1 LTEPVG
7 GKKTMNQLV
16 TPSIVT
22 IAKESLTPFEFTRL
36 FISSPVLALQ
46 SRGNGEPVIV
56 MPGLGASN
64 SSTFLLR
71 RYLSWLG
78 YNVEGWELGRN
89 SGDVKALLPQ
99 VAGHVQQVNKTT
111 GLKVNL
117 VGWSL
122 GGVLAREVA
131 RDNPAMVRQVITLGS
146 PVVGGPKYTVFGNLY
161 RQRGVDVDAIE
172 ATVAGRESNPIRVPV
187 TSIYSKNDG
196 IVGWQ
201 ASIDRLS
208 PQVDNI
214 EVCTTHLG
222 MGISPDVFKILAR
235 KLA

>member
-1 LTEPVG
+1 
-7 GKKTMNQLV
+7 MSQLI
-16 TPSIVT
+16 TPSILT

-36 FISSPVLALQ
+36 FVSFPALALQ
-46 SRGNGEPVIV
+46 SRGSGEPVIV
-56 MPGLGASN
+56 LPGLGASN

-78 YNVEGWELGRN
+78 YSVEGWELGRN
-89 SGDVKALLPQ
+89 SGNVQQLLPQ
-99 VAGHVQQVNKTT
+99 VAEHVQEIHKQT

-131 RDNPAMVRQVITLGS
+131 RDNPAIVRQVITMGS
-146 PVVGGPKYTVFGNLY
+146 PVVGGPKYTVFGNIY

-172 ATVAGRESNPIRVPV
+172 ATVAARESNPIRVPV

-201 ASIDRLS
+201 ASIDRHS

-214 EVCTTHLG
+214 KVCATHLG

>member
-1 LTEPVG
+1 
-7 GKKTMNQLV
+7 
-16 TPSIVT
+16 
-22 IAKESLTPFEFTRL
+22 
-36 FISSPVLALQ
+36 
-46 SRGNGEPVIV
+46 VIV
-56 MPGLGASN
+56 LPGLGASN

-78 YNVEGWELGRN
+78 YSVEGWELGRN
-89 SGDVKALLPQ
+89 SGNVEQLLPQ
-99 VAGHVQQVNKTT
+99 VAEHVQEVHKKT

-131 RDNPAMVRQVITLGS
+131 RDNPASVRQVVTMGS

-172 ATVAGRESNPIRVPV
+172 ATVAARESNPIRVPV

-201 ASIDRLS
+201 ASIDRHS

-214 EVCTTHLG
+214 RVCATHLG
-222 MGISPDVFKILAR
+222 LGISSDVFKILAR

>member
-1 LTEPVG
+1 
-7 GKKTMNQLV
+7 MSQLV
-16 TPSIVT
+16 TPSIMT
-22 IAKESLTPFEFTRL
+22 IAKESLMPFEFARL
-36 FISSPVLALQ
+36 FVSSPALALQ
-46 SRGNGEPVIV
+46 SRGSGEPVIV
-56 MPGLGASN
+56 LPGLGASN

-78 YNVEGWELGRN
+78 YSVEGWELGRN
-89 SGDVKALLPQ
+89 SGNVRQLLPQ
-99 VAGHVQQVNKTT
+99 VAEHVQAIHKET

-131 RDNPAMVRQVITLGS
+131 RDNPAIVRQVVTMGS
-146 PVVGGPKYTVFGNLY
+146 PVVGGPKYTVFGNFY

-172 ATVAGRESNPIRVPV
+172 ATVAARQSNPIRVPV

-201 ASIDRLS
+201 ASIDRHS

-214 EVCTTHLG
+214 KVCTTHLG

>member
-1 LTEPVG
+1 
-7 GKKTMNQLV
+7 MSQLV
-16 TPSIVT
+16 TPSIMT

-36 FISSPVLALQ
+36 FVSSPALALQ
-46 SRGNGEPVIV
+46 SRGSGESVIV
-56 MPGLGASN
+56 LPGLGASN

-71 RYLSWLG
+71 LYLSWLG
-78 YNVEGWELGRN
+78 YSVEGWELGRN
-89 SGDVKALLPQ
+89 SGNVEQLLPQ
-99 VAGHVQQVNKTT
+99 VAEHVQEVHKKT

-131 RDNPAMVRQVITLGS
+131 RDNPAIVRQVVTMGT

-172 ATVAGRESNPIRVPV
+172 ATVAARESNPIRVPV

-201 ASIDRLS
+201 ASIDRHS

-214 EVCTTHLG
+214 KVCATHLG
-222 MGISPDVFKILAR
+222 LGISPDVFKILAR

>member
-1 LTEPVG
+1 
-7 GKKTMNQLV
+7 MSQLV
-16 TPSIVT
+16 TPSIMT

-36 FISSPVLALQ
+36 FVSSPALALQ
-46 SRGNGEPVIV
+46 PRGSGESVIV
-56 MPGLGASN
+56 LPGLGASN

-78 YNVEGWELGRN
+78 YSVEGWELGRN
-89 SGDVKALLPQ
+89 SGNVEQLLPQ
-99 VAGHVQQVNKTT
+99 VAEHVQEVHKKT

-131 RDNPAMVRQVITLGS
+131 RDNPAIVRQVVTMGS

-172 ATVAGRESNPIRVPV
+172 ATVAARESNPIRVPV

-201 ASIDRLS
+201 ASIDRHS

-214 EVCTTHLG
+214 KVCATHLG
-222 MGISPDVFKILAR
+222 LGISPDVFKILAR

>member
-1 LTEPVG
+1 
-7 GKKTMNQLV
+7 MSQLV
-16 TPSIVT
+16 TPSIMT

-36 FISSPVLALQ
+36 FVSSPTLALQ
-46 SRGNGEPVIV
+46 PRGSGEPVIV
-56 MPGLGASN
+56 LPGLGASN

-78 YNVEGWELGRN
+78 YSVEGWELGRN
-89 SGDVKALLPQ
+89 SGNVQQLLPQ
-99 VAGHVQQVNKTT
+99 VAEHVQEIYKDT

-131 RDNPAMVRQVITLGS
+131 RDNPAIVRQVITMGS

-172 ATVAGRESNPIRVPV
+172 ATVAARESNPIRVPV

-201 ASIDRLS
+201 ASIDRQS

-214 EVCTTHLG
+214 KVYATHLG
-222 MGISPDVFKILAR
+222 LGISPDVFKILAR

>member
-1 LTEPVG
+1 
-7 GKKTMNQLV
+7 MSQLV
-16 TPSIVT
+16 TPSIT
-22 IAKESLTPFEFTRL
+22 TMAKESLTPFEFTRL
-36 FISSPVLALQ
+36 FIASPALALQ
-46 SRGNGEPVIV
+46 ARGNGEPVIV

-71 RYLSWLG
+71 RYLKWLDHR
-78 YNVEGWELGRN
+78 VEGWKMGRN
-89 SGDVKALLPQ
+89 SGNVAELLPQ
-99 VAGHVQQVNKTT
+99 VVEHVQQVHQST
-111 GLKVNL
+111 GLKVTL

-131 RDNPAMVRQVITLGS
+131 RDNPEIVRQVVTMGS
-146 PVVGGPKYTVFGNLY
+146 PVVGGPKYTVFGKLY

-172 ATVAGRESNPIRVPV
+172 ATIAARESNPIRVPV

-201 ASIDRLS
+201 ASIDRYS

-222 MGISPDVFKILAR
+222 MGISPDVFKILAQ
-235 KLA
+235 KLAWA

>member
-1 LTEPVG
+1 
-7 GKKTMNQLV
+7 MSQLV
-16 TPSIVT
+16 APSIMT
-22 IAKESLTPFEFTRL
+22 IAKESLTPLEFTRL
-36 FISSPVLALQ
+36 FVSSPTLALQ
-46 SRGNGEPVIV
+46 SRGSGESVIV
-56 MPGLGASN
+56 LPGLGASN

-78 YNVEGWELGRN
+78 YSIEGWELGRN
-89 SGDVKALLPQ
+89 SGNVEQLLPQ
-99 VAGHVQQVNKTT
+99 VAEHVQEVHKKT

-131 RDNPAMVRQVITLGS
+131 RDNPAIVRQVVTMGS

-172 ATVAGRESNPIRVPV
+172 ATVAARESNPIRVPV

-201 ASIDRLS
+201 ASIDRHS

-214 EVCTTHLG
+214 KVCATHLG
-222 MGISPDVFKILAR
+222 LGISPDVFKILAR

>member
-1 LTEPVG
+1 
-7 GKKTMNQLV
+7 MSQLI
-16 TPSIVT
+16 TPSIMT

-36 FISSPVLALQ
+36 FVSSPALALQ
-46 SRGNGEPVIV
+46 TRGSGQPVIV
-56 MPGLGASN
+56 LPGLGASN

-78 YNVEGWELGRN
+78 YSVEGWELGRN
-89 SGDVKALLPQ
+89 SGNVGQLLPR
-99 VAGHVQQVNKTT
+99 VAEHVQEVHKKT

-131 RDNPAMVRQVITLGS
+131 RDNPAIIRQVITMGS
-146 PVVGGPKYTVFGNLY
+146 PVVGGPKYTVFGSFY
-161 RQRGVDVDAIE
+161 RQRGIDVDAIE
-172 ATVAGRESNPIRVPV
+172 ATVAARESNPIRVPV

-201 ASIDRLS
+201 ASIDRHS

-214 EVCTTHLG
+214 KVCATHLG

>member
-1 LTEPVG
+1 
-7 GKKTMNQLV
+7 MSQLV
-16 TPSIVT
+16 TPSIMT

-36 FISSPVLALQ
+36 FVACPALALQ
-46 SRGNGEPVIV
+46 SRGSGEPVMV
-56 MPGLGASN
+56 LPGLGASN

-78 YNVEGWELGRN
+78 YSVEGWELGRN
-89 SGDVKALLPQ
+89 SGNVEQLLPQ
-99 VAGHVQQVNKTT
+99 VAEHVQEVHKKT

-131 RDNPAMVRQVITLGS
+131 RDNPAIVRQVVTMGS

-172 ATVAGRESNPIRVPV
+172 ATVAARESNPIRVPV

-201 ASIDRLS
+201 ASIDRHS

-214 EVCTTHLG
+214 KVCATHLG
-222 MGISPDVFKILAR
+222 LGISPDVFKILAR

>member
-1 LTEPVG
+1 
-7 GKKTMNQLV
+7 MSQLV
-16 TPSIVT
+16 TPSIMT

-36 FISSPVLALQ
+36 FVSSPALALQ
-46 SRGNGEPVIV
+46 SRGSGESVIV
-56 MPGLGASN
+56 LPGLGASN

-78 YNVEGWELGRN
+78 YSVEGWELGRN
-89 SGDVKALLPQ
+89 SGNVQQLLPQ
-99 VAGHVQQVNKTT
+99 VAEHVQEIHKKT

-131 RDNPAMVRQVITLGS
+131 RDNPAIVRQVITMGS

-172 ATVAGRESNPIRVPV
+172 ARVAARESNPIRVPI

-201 ASIDRLS
+201 ASIDRHS

-214 EVCTTHLG
+214 KVCATHLG

-235 KLA
+235 KLV